1 MAAHPFVRGLAD
13 GTLPAAALAAWL
25 QQDRCFV
32 LEERRAVA
40 ALRAHGPPAALERL
54 LGGLDETLV
63 AEAARFAEA
72 AAARGLPAEVEP
84 WPVTLGYTS
93 FLLASAHD
101 GLLDGLA
108 VLYAAERAYLDTWT
122 SVLDAGV
129 GSSPYRDWIDN
140 WTSPGFRGFVAD
152 LGAELDRLA
161 GEPPPPL
168 AERLGTAFA
177 RAAAFELAFWEMCW
191 RGWGW
196 PG

>member
-1 MAAHPFVRGLAD
+1 
-13 GTLPAAALAAWL
+13 
-25 QQDRCFV
+25 
-32 LEERRAVA
+32 
-40 ALRAHGPPAALERL
+40 
-54 LGGLDETLV
+54 
-63 AEAARFAEA
+63 
-72 AAARGLPAEVEP
+72 VEP

-122 SVLDAGV
+122 SVRDAGV
-129 GSSPYRDWIDN
+129 GGSPYRDWIDN
-140 WTSPGFRGFVAD
+140 WTSPGFRGFVAA

-168 AERLGTAFA
+168 DERLGTAFA

-191 RGWGW
+191 RGWRW